1 MWFPCVTVGEELQK
15 GQVSPGRAIR
25 SLTLNILSSTYLFE
39 SQMEM
44 LNRLQGDGQA
54 GRPSLC
60 LVNEMMLKVI
70 LDDTSGGNIGKR
82 RLRKP

>member
-1 MWFPCVTVGEELQK
+1 MMWFPCDTVGEELQE

-25 SLTLNILSSTYLFE
+25 SLTLNILSLTYLFE

-44 LNRLQGDGQA
+44 PNRLQGDGQA

-60 LVNEMMLKVI
+60 LVSEMMLKVI
-70 LDDTSGGNIGKR
+70 LVDT
-82 RLRKP
+82 